1 MQEHCPPE
9 NHSLFATRH
18 SLPFWLKSVSKKT
31 KPAKA
36 GWEKL
41 EGASPDAPKIFR
53 QCMST
58 ALQNLLFAIRYSPL
72 AFHHSPI
79 ASRCRSVNYPSIP
92 AVPSFVLAENDRNE
106 VTEMAKLKTK
116 EEKRKVADMT
126 VDELAELVR
135 QILREEL
142 KFLCSVDDEGNLV
155 FWCEEAYARY
165 VELLGKK
172 PSEVK
177 AYWVEGGMKF
187 RYSDDE
193 VTPELAKELD
203 EAKRD
208 IEAGRLI
215 PYEQVRK
222 ELGL

>member
-1 MQEHCPPE
+1 VAVLKVTSNGVKVPIQQALGCFE
-9 NHSLFATRH
+9 FVATQ
-18 SLPFWLKSVSKKT
+18 
-31 KPAKA
+31 
-36 GWEKL
+36 L
-41 EGASPDAPKIFR
+41 EGTSPDVPKKFFR
-53 QCMST
+53 SGRSPI
-58 ALQNLLFAIRYSPL
+58 LPKSLFAIRYSPFAVVFGSAKAL
-72 AFHHSPI
+72 
-79 ASRCRSVNYPSIP
+79 PSHFAHLFQFAKIFT
-92 AVPSFVLAENDRNE
+92 VPSFVSAADECNE
-106 VTEMAKLKTK
+106 VKMMAKVKTRQT
-116 EEKRKVADMT
+116 KRKVADMT

-135 QILREEL
+135 QILRDEL

-165 VELLGKK
+165 VELMGKK
-172 PSEVK
+172 PSEVR

>member
-1 MQEHCPPE
+1 
-9 NHSLFATRH
+9 
-18 SLPFWLKSVSKKT
+18 
-31 KPAKA
+31 
-36 GWEKL
+36 
-41 EGASPDAPKIFR
+41 
-53 QCMST
+53 
-58 ALQNLLFAIRYSPL
+58 
-72 AFHHSPI
+72 
-79 ASRCRSVNYPSIP
+79 
-92 AVPSFVLAENDRNE
+92 
-106 VTEMAKLKTK
+106 MAKLKTK

-155 FWCEEAYARY
+155 FRCEETYARY

-187 RYSDDE
+187 RYSDDV

-203 EAKRD
+203 EAKQ
-208 IEAGRLI
+208 EPSVPEEKVLAEL
-215 PYEQVRK
+215 RK
-222 ELGL
+222 IGVSV

>member
-1 MQEHCPPE
+1 MSLTPLLQDTKQPKPFTSGCVQSDQQKYEVHNQRALACFEHR
-9 NHSLFATRH
+9 ATHLGWVVKAVFIRH
-18 SLPFWLKSVSKKT
+18 LPSAVRCF
-31 KPAKA
+31 
-36 GWEKL
+36 
-41 EGASPDAPKIFR
+41 FR
-53 QCMST
+53 S
-58 ALQNLLFAIRYSPL
+58 ADL
-72 AFHHSPI
+72 PI
-79 ASRCRSVNYPSIP
+79 SRFT
-92 AVPSFVLAENDRNE
+92 AVPSFVLAANDCNE
-106 VTEMAKLKTK
+106 VKKMMAKVKTRQA
-116 EEKRKVADMT
+116 KRKVADMT

-135 QILREEL
+135 QILRDEL

-155 FWCEEAYARY
+155 FWCEEAYAKY

-215 PYEQVRK
+215 PYEQVRD

>member
-1 MQEHCPPE
+1 MLKVTNRGVKSRFNSVGALPSRKLIIRHLLFATC
-9 NHSLFATRH
+9 HSLF
-18 SLPFWLKSVSKKT
+18 
-31 KPAKA
+31 
-36 GWEKL
+36 
-41 EGASPDAPKIFR
+41 
-53 QCMST
+53 
-58 ALQNLLFAIRYSPL
+58 
-72 AFHHSPI
+72 
-79 ASRCRSVNYPSIP
+79 ASRCRSAHYPLIP

-106 VTEMAKLKTK
+106 VTEMAKLKAK

-155 FWCEEAYARY
+155 FGCEEAYARY